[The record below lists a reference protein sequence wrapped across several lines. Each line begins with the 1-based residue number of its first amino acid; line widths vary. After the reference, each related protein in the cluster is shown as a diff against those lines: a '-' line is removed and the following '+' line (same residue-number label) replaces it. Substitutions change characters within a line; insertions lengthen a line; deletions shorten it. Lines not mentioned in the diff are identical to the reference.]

1 MFTGSRYRHQWP
13 KACVFDCDGLLLA
26 STGAWDSAYEAVA
39 ELVGARTEDLDLP
52 LLLGA
57 SIATAARKLTAQLG
71 QPIPEQLLRERLQA
85 AFDRQPPVVMPGV
98 HTVLHALSGRLP
110 LAVASNGPTELVH
123 SALQQ
128 AGLLEH
134 FTTVVTAD
142 MVTSPKPAPHV
153 YQHACQ
159 RLHVDPTDAIAFED
173 SPTGARSARDAG
185 LIVVGVGIRGQ
196 AARTIVD
203 LGVPR
208 LDDPKLLDL
217 LGLHTAATH

>member
-1 MFTGSRYRHQWP
+1 MFTGSRYCHQWP
-13 KACVFDCDGLLLA
+13 KACVFDCDGLLLD
-26 STGAWDSAYEAVA
+26 SSGAWDSAYEAVA
-39 ELVGARTEDLDLP
+39 ESVGAGTGDLDLP

-57 SIATAARKLTAQLG
+57 STATAARELTAQLG
-71 QPIPEQLLRERLQA
+71 QPIPEPLLRGHLQA
-85 AFDRQPPVVMPGV
+85 AFVRQLPVVMPGA
-98 HTVLHALSGRLP
+98 HALLRTLEGRLP

-128 AGLLEH
+128 ADLLEH
-134 FTTVVTAD
+134 FSTVVTAD

-185 LIVVGVGIRGQ
+185 LIVVGVGIREQ
-196 AARTIVD
+196 AAHTIVD
-203 LGVPR
+203 LRVSR
-208 LDDPKLLDL
+208 LDDPKLLNL
-217 LGLHTAATH
+217 LGLQITAH